1 MKYSPFS
8 LFSRDFLLKVNAR
21 NSFEIPKFSHISI
34 NLTSRYIVAEKKHI
48 LFPLVGL
55 SLLSG
60 QHPKVLRAKK
70 SVASFKLKK
79 NSILGCQLTLRKK
92 KMKSLLN
99 TLAFVVL
106 PQMKRERIFSYR
118 TLSEPRVLHLGFTE
132 FLSFPGL
139 RRILNFLK
147 HFRLFNSVSYQYKTE
162 FEKKTPHVIQF
173 TSLQKWF
180 KKENGHNNCS

>member
-34 NLTSRYIVAEKKHI
+34 NLTSRYIVTEKKNI

-106 PQMKRERIFSYR
+106 PQMKRERIFSDR
-118 TLSEPRVLHLGFTE
+118 TLSEPRVLHLGLTE

-139 RRILNFLK
+139 EKNFE
-147 HFRLFNSVSYQYKTE
+147 LFETLRGCSIQFHTNTKTE
-162 FEKKTPHVIQF
+162 FEKKLLFASYNLPVY
-173 TSLQKWF
+173 
-180 KKENGHNNCS
+180 KEMV

>member
-79 NSILGCQLTLRKK
+79 TLF
-92 KMKSLLN
+92 SAANLL
-99 TLAFVVL
+99 
-106 PQMKRERIFSYR
+106 Y
-118 TLSEPRVLHLGFTE
+118 
-132 FLSFPGL
+132 
-139 RRILNFLK
+139 
-147 HFRLFNSVSYQYKTE
+147 
-162 FEKKTPHVIQF
+162 EKKNEIPLKYSGVCCPPSNEKRTYFFRPYFI
-173 TSLQKWF
+173 
-180 KKENGHNNCS
+180 GA